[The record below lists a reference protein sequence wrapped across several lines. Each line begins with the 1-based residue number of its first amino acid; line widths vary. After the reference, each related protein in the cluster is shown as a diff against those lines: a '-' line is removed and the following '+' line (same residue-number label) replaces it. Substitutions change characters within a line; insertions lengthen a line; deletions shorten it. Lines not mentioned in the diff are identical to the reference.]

1 MTRRMKGGGLEEDK
15 SKSIGGRVIRTIGGV
30 ALRRLEIARIKG
42 IGGSMELR
50 VLEIGWNIKVLK
62 IEWN

>member
-1 MTRRMKGGGLEEDK
+1 MDYRRA
-15 SKSIGGRVIRTIGGV
+15 V

-50 VLEIGWNIKVLK
+50 VLEIGWNIQVLK

>member
-1 MTRRMKGGGLEEDK
+1 MTRRVKGGGLEEDK

-42 IGGSMELR
+42 IRGSMELR

>member
-1 MTRRMKGGGLEEDK
+1 MTRRVKGGGLEEDK

>member
-1 MTRRMKGGGLEEDK
+1 MKGGGLEEDK
-15 SKSIGGRVIRTIGGV
+15 SKSIGGRVIWTIGGV
-30 ALRRLEIARIKG
+30 VLRRLEIARIKG